1 MPDGEHFITTVL
13 TALPE
18 GSCLG
23 EILLFP
29 EVCTYGSGTEW
40 VGNRL
45 RRLTVAVKN
54 SSADAKEII
63 VLAVEAGS
71 VRSTR

>member
-1 MPDGEHFITTVL
+1 MISERFISL
-13 TALPE
+13 SH
-18 GSCLG
+18 G
-23 EILLFP
+23 
-29 EVCTYGSGTEW
+29 
-40 VGNRL
+40 L
-45 RRLTVAVKN
+45 RAASAAMDLAVAVKN